1 MLEKIL
7 FQISYDMKN
16 LLNLSTLSLSTC
28 ELMLLMVFFFLFIFL
43 FFIGVRLMILRILKD
58 F

>member
-1 MLEKIL
+1 MLENVL
-7 FQISYDMKN
+7 FQISYNMKK